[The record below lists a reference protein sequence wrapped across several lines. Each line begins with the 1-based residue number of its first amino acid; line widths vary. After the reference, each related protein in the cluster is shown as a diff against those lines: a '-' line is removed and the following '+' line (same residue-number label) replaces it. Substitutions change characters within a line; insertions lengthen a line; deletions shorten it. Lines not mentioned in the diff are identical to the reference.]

1 MDISVIG
8 SIKKNILSWLCIF
21 ISVCIVSYPHISI
34 GLLTFIMLL
43 FYSYYIHYIAHN
55 VRNVFTIIHHYHHEN
70 NDFFAHISQILLEIT
85 FPIVLIPVYLLYNTI
100 YFNPW
105 VIGLYGF
112 FYSTVHNVNYSILKV
127 NNVHSRHHKNIF
139 TNIGPDICDVI
150 FKTKNSEDTT
160 CENTIHYIP
169 NVIIGTIIV
178 LSLKYCC
185 QNETV
190 KTILIDILI
199 FFLTFSLI
207 FLFISALY
215 LNNFYEKKDL
225 EDCAMK

>member
-1 MDISVIG
+1 MNISIIC

-34 GLLTFIMLL
+34 GLFTFITLL
-43 FYSYYIHYIAHN
+43 FYSYFIHYIAHN
-55 VRNVFTIIHHYHHEN
+55 IRNVFTIIHHYHHEN
-70 NDFFAHISQILLEIT
+70 NDFFAHISQILLEIS
-85 FPIVLIPVYLLYNTI
+85 FPSIFIPIYLLFDTI
-100 YFNPW
+100 FFNPW

-112 FYSTVHNVNYSILKV
+112 FYTTVHNVNYTILKV

-150 FKTKNSEDTT
+150 FNTKNEEDIAP
-160 CENTIHYIP
+160 ENINHYIP
-169 NVIIGTIIV
+169 NIIIGTIIV
-178 LSLKYCC
+178 LTLKYMC
-185 QNETV
+185 QNQTI
-190 KTILIDILI
+190 KTIFIDILI
-199 FFLTFSLI
+199 FFLIFSLI

-225 EDCAMK
+225 ENI